1 MIQNVVG
8 GIGDSLKFGAK
19 MLKDTV
25 GKAVPISKLE
35 KLGHI
40 VVEEAGRRHCAICFF
55 TWKPGREAAIINC
68 GHELCA
74 RLRARVS
81 I

>member
-8 GIGDSLKFGAK
+8 GIGVSLKFGAK

-35 KLGHI
+35 KEYFALKEQLLFLKERGG
-40 VVEEAGRRHCAICFF
+40 V
-55 TWKPGREAAIINC
+55 IN
-68 GHELCA
+68 LM
-74 RLRARVS
+74 R
-81 I
+81 